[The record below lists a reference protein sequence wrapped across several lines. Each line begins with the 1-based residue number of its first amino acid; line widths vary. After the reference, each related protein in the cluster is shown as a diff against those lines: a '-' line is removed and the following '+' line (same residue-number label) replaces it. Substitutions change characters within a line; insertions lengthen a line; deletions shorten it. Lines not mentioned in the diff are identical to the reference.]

1 MEHNKANP
9 IKATILLAEDDKFI
23 SMAYQAG
30 LESAEFE
37 VLLASDGD
45 EALNAIKKEN
55 VNLVLLDLMMP
66 KKNGFEFLEEINK
79 DESLKKIPIIVLSN
93 LGQESDIKRC
103 KELGAVDYLIKAN
116 FSMQEVVDRVK
127 THLLNKA

>member
-1 MEHNKANP
+1 MNSTKA
-9 IKATILLAEDDKFI
+9 KILLAEDDKFI

-55 VNLVLLDLMMP
+55 INLVLLDLMMP

-79 DESLKKIPIIVLSN
+79 DESLKKIPVIVLSN

-127 THLLNKA
+127 DHLLNKA

>member
-1 MEHNKANP
+1 MEHNKANST
-9 IKATILLAEDDKFI
+9 KAKILLAEDDKFI

-45 EALNAIKKEN
+45 EALNVIKKEN

-79 DESLKKIPIIVLSN
+79 DESLKKIPVIVLSN

>member
-1 MEHNKANP
+1 MERNKVNST
-9 IKATILLAEDDKFI
+9 KAKILLAEDDKFI

-45 EALNAIKKEN
+45 EALNVIKKEN
-55 VNLVLLDLMMP
+55 INLVLLDLMMP

-79 DESLKKIPIIVLSN
+79 DESLKKIPVIVLSN

-127 THLLNKA
+127 DHLLNKA

>member
-1 MEHNKANP
+1 MNSTKA
-9 IKATILLAEDDKFI
+9 KILLAEDDKFI

-45 EALNAIKKEN
+45 EALNVIKKEN

-79 DESLKKIPIIVLSN
+79 DESLKKIPVIVLSN

-127 THLLNKA
+127 AHLLNKA